1 MKIPLSKVIHNTNKE
16 GFINSFADSSL
27 LQKYLKRFP
36 ADKEFLK
43 KVADEKN
50 NEEHNSLVENINKLS
65 DLTKRVVNIPVPEHI
80 YLLQSNDDN
89 NKKHNDMLLIYVII
103 TYLEN
108 ILNALNKDIQKESDK
123 YRYIS
128 NLQNNQYELQLLCK
142 LILQSL
148 MELPNMITNQDLA
161 NISYKN
167 DVEYMR
173 ELDKQKKFEFKDN
186 MSDDE
191 RLLYINYEKNGLADK
206 IDSEDFHKRMYTTE
220 EMYSDI
226 QNASN
231 NNPEYTAILG
241 EDDDNDEY

>member
-1 MKIPLSKVIHNTNKE
+1 MSDWVAIE
-16 GFINSFADSSL
+16 GFPGYTINRDG
-27 LQKYLKRFP
+27 QIKGLKGTI
-36 ADKEFLK
+36 LK
-43 KVADEKN
+43 PGN
-50 NEEHNSLVENINKLS
+50 NAGY
-65 DLTKRVVNIPVPEHI
+65 RQVVMV
-80 YLLQSNDDN
+80 DN